1 MSVSTTPTAAPQ
13 AIGRYLVSCGVAL
26 WLLMLVLQPD
36 IGFSAPLPW
45 LALFWALQIGIGLAV
60 LQVVLRALT
69 HALGATRHPVWLL
82 VLASGVLGSL
92 ALAPFYWMI
101 GEGLMQG
108 TLGFPAA
115 VDDDAVIPGSPGLA
129 AALANEFID
138 IVGPVTAAWGLISL
152 PRLDGLVPPVLR
164 RDVAPA
170 APAPAPAQSPV
181 PAAQATALPEL
192 PDAPCQPESAG
203 PVPAWRQRLP
213 AALGQDV
220 IAVASEL
227 QYLRVWT
234 LRGCTLLLGALQE
247 VEADEGAAGMR
258 VHRSWWVDARH
269 VLRVRNTANGTVCE
283 MSDGRT
289 VPVSRR
295 RKADV
300 VARFGDGASY
310 HPSRPLTQTP
320 SPPAPD

>member
-1 MSVSTTPTAAPQ
+1 MPTDAPR
-13 AIGRYLVSCGVAL
+13 AISRYLASCGVLL

-36 IGFSAPLPW
+36 IGFSAPPQW
-45 LALFWALQIGIGLAV
+45 LALFWALKIGIGLAV
-60 LQVVLRALT
+60 LQAVLRVLT
-69 HALGATRHPVWLL
+69 HSLGATRHPVWLL
-82 VLASGVLGSL
+82 VLASGLLGSL
-92 ALAPFYWMI
+92 VLAPFYWMI

-108 TLGFPAA
+108 VLGFPAS
-115 VDDDAVIPGSPGLA
+115 VDDDAVIPGTPSLA
-129 AALANEFID
+129 AALANEFLD
-138 IVGPVTAAWGLISL
+138 IVGPVTASWGLISL
-152 PRLDGLVPPVLR
+152 PRLDGLVPPMLR
-164 RDVAPA
+164 RGSVLAM
-170 APAPAPAQSPV
+170 PAQGSV
-181 PAAQATALPEL
+181 PAADATTLPAL
-192 PDAPCQPESAG
+192 PDAPDRLETAVPL
-203 PVPAWRQRLP
+203 PAWRQRLP
-213 AALGQDV
+213 AELGQDV

-247 VEADEGAAGMR
+247 VEADEGDAGMR

-300 VARFGDGASY
+300 VARFGEGASY
-310 HPSRPLTQTP
+310 HPARPTAQTP
-320 SPPAPD
+320 SPPMPD

>member
-1 MSVSTTPTAAPQ
+1 MTRMSVLPTPAAASN
-13 AIGRYLVSCGVAL
+13 AIGRYLASCGVAL

-36 IGFSAPLPW
+36 IGFSAPPPW
-45 LALFWALQIGIGLAV
+45 LAVFWALQIGIGLAV
-60 LQVVLRALT
+60 LQAALRILT
-69 HALGATRHPVWLL
+69 RAFGATRHPVWLL
-82 VLASGVLGSL
+82 VLASGLLGSL
-92 ALAPFYWMI
+92 ALTPLYWLI

-108 TLGFPAA
+108 VLGFPAS
-115 VDDDAVIPGSPGLA
+115 VDDDAVIPGTPGLA
-129 AALANEFID
+129 AALANEFLD
-138 IVGPVTAAWGLISL
+138 IVGPVTASWGLISL
-152 PRLDGLVPPVLR
+152 PRLDGLVPPMLQRATVLA
-164 RDVAPA
+164 V
-170 APAPAPAQSPV
+170 PAQGPV
-181 PAAQATALPEL
+181 PAADATTLPVL
-192 PDAPCQPESAG
+192 PDAPGRLEAAAPL
-203 PVPAWRQRLP
+203 PAWRQRLP
-213 AALGQDV
+213 AELGQDV

-247 VEADEGAAGMR
+247 VEADEGDAGMR

-269 VLRVRNTANGTVCE
+269 VLRVRSTASGTVCE

-300 VARFGDGASY
+300 VARFGEGASY
-310 HPSRPLTQTP
+310 HPSRPTAQTA